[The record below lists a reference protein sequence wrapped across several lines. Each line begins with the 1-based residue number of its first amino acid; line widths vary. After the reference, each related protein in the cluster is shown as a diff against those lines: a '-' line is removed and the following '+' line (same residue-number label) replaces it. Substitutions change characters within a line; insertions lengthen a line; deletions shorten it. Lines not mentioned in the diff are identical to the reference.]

1 MSKERLIA
9 FTDAVLAIIM
19 TILVL
24 ELEKPAEMTFD
35 GFWALRQNYFAYAL
49 SFFWLG
55 SVWISMNSIWENV
68 ERVSR
73 VVVWWSIIFLFCS
86 SVMPYATGL
95 VSANFDNRLA
105 QAFYGIVVIAVTV
118 CNWAVHNA
126 LERPNAG
133 NQTLLDST
141 RAYRRLLVPDI
152 VIKVAAL
159 VLALTVSPPL
169 MMYGVLI
176 AAGCFQLSKALYFG
190 KTKKVLW

>member
-1 MSKERLIA
+1 M
-9 FTDAVLAIIM
+9 
-19 TILVL
+19 
-24 ELEKPAEMTFD
+24 
-35 GFWALRQNYFAYAL
+35 
-49 SFFWLG
+49 
-55 SVWISMNSIWENV
+55 
-68 ERVSR
+68 
-73 VVVWWSIIFLFCS
+73 
-86 SVMPYATGL
+86 
-95 VSANFDNRLA
+95 A
-105 QAFYGIVVIAVTV
+105 QAFYGIVVIAVTI
-118 CNWAVHNA
+118 CNWAVHKA